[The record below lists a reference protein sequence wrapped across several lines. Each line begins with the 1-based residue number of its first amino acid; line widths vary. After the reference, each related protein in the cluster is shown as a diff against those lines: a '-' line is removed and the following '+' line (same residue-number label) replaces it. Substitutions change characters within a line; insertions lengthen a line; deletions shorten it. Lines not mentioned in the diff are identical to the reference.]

1 MGARPIDGQAVSEG
15 DDRKGNGRQAAGAA
29 AARCSGSVST
39 LRASSGPLPTPAG
52 LPAPARAQRKVV
64 RRCLAATAASLPG

>member
-29 AARCSGSVST
+29 A
-39 LRASSGPLPTPAG
+39 GPLPTPAG